1 MENNISFIQNSD
13 FLSNKLTN
21 VELNFLL
28 NEWITK
34 IVIVRGDKIREA
46 ILSPE
51 QSEEFRD
58 VFNCLYKIDQK

>member
-1 MENNISFIQNSD
+1 
-13 FLSNKLTN
+13 

-34 IVIVRGDKIREA
+34 IVIVRGDKISEA